1 MSTPEQEEPKSQKAQ
16 KEELA
21 RQKEEQQESNRESE
35 EKREEVKKDFHGLM
49 GSVRSFLSDLLNI
62 RKNTD
67 QEATR
72 AAIEQDI
79 SFKGH
84 NAWILIC
91 SIFIA
96 SVGLNAN
103 STAVVIG
110 AMLISPLMGPILGIG
125 MSIATNDIDTLRR
138 SLKNFAVMVVL
149 SVLTAYLFF
158 NFFPLRDESSEL
170 LARTEPDIRD
180 VLIALFGGLA
190 LVIARARKG
199 TIASVIFG
207 VAIATA
213 LMPPLCTVGFG
224 IAIGNWDYALGALY
238 LFFINA
244 IFIALATFLVL
255 KYLRFPMV
263 RYANSRR
270 RALIA
275 RIASIVAVLVM
286 IPATYAFYLEFKESR
301 FRSQARTLVQET
313 IGVYEFSGNG
323 RFIENLTEINYAP
336 KGQSYIEVVSMGNE
350 QIPDNVI
357 NTWRSQM
364 KGFAELRNAE
374 LKVVQGGQSDSED
387 RLRYVSEL
395 YESKKAELLNK
406 DERIRLLEQELS
418 QMSSLAEGLLPFDAI
433 SAEARVNYDG
443 LAGLGFAYTLLT
455 DFNKTDTIPV
465 FEARW
470 KEDIDQK
477 QREAQMK
484 KLSDWLKIR
493 LQNDRIQVRQ
503 SGP

>member
-1 MSTPEQEEPKSQKAQ
+1 MEVPD
-16 KEELA
+16 KEELE
-21 RQKEEQQESNRESE
+21 RQKAERTESQRESQ
-35 EKREEVKKDFHGLM
+35 EKGDEVKKDFKGLL
-49 GSVRSFLSDLLNI
+49 GSARSFLSDLLNI

-72 AAIEQDI
+72 AAIDQDI

-84 NAWILIC
+84 TAWILVC

-180 VLIALFGGLA
+180 VLIAFFGGLA

-224 IAIGNWDYALGALY
+224 IAIRQLGLCFGSPVPVFYQCYFYRVGDFPGPEIPSIPYGSLRQFKAKGLY
-238 LFFINA
+238 CPYGLCDCRISDDPGQ
-244 IFIALATFLVL
+244 
-255 KYLRFPMV
+255 LR
-263 RYANSRR
+263 
-270 RALIA
+270 LLA
-275 RIASIVAVLVM
+275 RI
-286 IPATYAFYLEFKESR
+286 
-301 FRSQARTLVQET
+301 
-313 IGVYEFSGNG
+313 
-323 RFIENLTEINYAP
+323 
-336 KGQSYIEVVSMGNE
+336 
-350 QIPDNVI
+350 
-357 NTWRSQM
+357 
-364 KGFAELRNAE
+364 
-374 LKVVQGGQSDSED
+374 
-387 RLRYVSEL
+387 
-395 YESKKAELLNK
+395 
-406 DERIRLLEQELS
+406 
-418 QMSSLAEGLLPFDAI
+418 
-433 SAEARVNYDG
+433 
-443 LAGLGFAYTLLT
+443 
-455 DFNKTDTIPV
+455 
-465 FEARW
+465 
-470 KEDIDQK
+470 
-477 QREAQMK
+477 
-484 KLSDWLKIR
+484 
-493 LQNDRIQVRQ
+493 
-503 SGP
+503 